1 LLDYPYKSLAFQSNG
16 GKQLCD
22 RILIDYACNKEYP
35 FRKAADISKG
45 RQKEGRDPM
54 PQAKANQISI
64 EYETLGNPSSPPIL
78 LIIGLGAQLIY
89 WDEEFCRQLVEAG
102 LYVIRFDNRDAGL
115 STKFDESGVPDPM
128 DVIRKLMSGQKVT
141 PPYAIEDMA
150 ADAVGLLDALKIEKA
165 HLCGMSMGGMIAQ
178 SLAIHYPQR
187 VLSLTSIYSTTGNP
201 HLPQPKR
208 EVMELLLAPPPQERE
223 PFIRFNL
230 DFFRALTG
238 PRFGFDEEW
247 VRNLMAREYD
257 RAFYPQGS
265 ARQLVAILTQKNR
278 RTALQGVRV
287 PTLIIQG
294 DADPLVSVEAGRDA
308 AKAVPG
314 AELKIIEGMGHDLP
328 HGEAWDRIAKDII
341 AHTKKACG

>member
-1 LLDYPYKSLAFQSNG
+1 
-16 GKQLCD
+16 
-22 RILIDYACNKEYP
+22 
-35 FRKAADISKG
+35 
-45 RQKEGRDPM
+45 M
-54 PQAKANQISI
+54 PQANANKISI
-64 EYETLGNPSSPPIL
+64 EYETFGNPSSSPIL

-89 WDEEFCRQLVEAG
+89 WDEEFCRQLAQAG

-115 STKFDESGVPDPM
+115 STKFDAVGVPDIT

-141 PPYAIEDMA
+141 PPYTIEDMA
-150 ADAVGLLDALKIEKA
+150 ADAVGLLDALKIQKA
-165 HLCGMSMGGMIAQ
+165 HICGMSMGGMIAQ

-223 PFIRFNL
+223 PFIQFHL
-230 DFFRALTG
+230 DLFRALTG
-238 PRFGFDEEW
+238 PRFRFDEKW
-247 VRNLMAREYD
+247 VWDTMAKAYD
-257 RAFYPQGS
+257 RACYPQGTG
-265 ARQLVAILTQKNR
+265 RQLVAVLTQSNR
-278 RTALQGVRV
+278 KAALQGVRV
-287 PTLIIQG
+287 PTLIIHG

-328 HGEAWDRIAKDII
+328 HGEAWAQIAGDII
-341 AHTKKACG
+341 AHTKKPSVGKTSRITSR